1 LPRIQPEE
9 RNANKNVV
17 MHKKEY
23 DDMAIEQPL
32 DKPAATGRKLP
43 PVRRSEPQQPQI
55 PSPLSSDGL
64 ELMRDT
70 HC

>member
-1 LPRIQPEE
+1 MASE
-9 RNANKNVV
+9 RR
-17 MHKKEY
+17 
-23 DDMAIEQPL
+23 L

-43 PVRRSEPQQPQI
+43 SDQRPSQPQQPQI
-55 PSPLSSDGL
+55 PSPLSSDGP